1 MKTFTASRWSK
12 GDPNKGAAIE
22 IAIAVRDA
30 HPWSELIR
38 RAAGRQ
44 GRSRARLIIRPLGN
58 QRGFSEMSACRTLRK
73 RWEAEMN
80 RNIKS
85 TPGTL
90 CLFGVA
96 FFLAITIANAR
107 NDSPPSSDRTWSP
120 PNLSNY
126 ESELA
131 SQRFH
136 QVEGGS
142 HVSINPRKIYSLAE
156 LIDIAERNNPETRV
170 AWERARQA
178 AAAVGLSES
187 AYYPFLVA
195 SAAAGYDRAFIPF
208 PTLAVNPKKLL
219 TNPSVAVS
227 ITGGGSLV
235 TNAQVYRAELN
246 AKWLLLDF
254 GERDATVAAARER
267 LMMANVG
274 FNGTHQKI
282 VFEVTERFY
291 QLGTARQKVVVAR
304 NALEAAQTVEQAVQ
318 ARIDNGLA
326 TKPELLQA
334 QQQSAQTAF
343 DVEATTGAESDARVG
358 LVESIGLLPTVPLH
372 VADLGQRSAFGSGRS
387 VDELIA
393 RALSQR
399 PDLVAK
405 LANVHAKEYEIRR
418 VRAEYYPKVAIDAH
432 VSETEL
438 DVSIADSDYF
448 GDHRPTWGAF
458 LTVSVPIFDGFGRR
472 HKMEMAEADLRGAEN
487 ELAGARDSAVR
498 EVWKAYT
505 DFKTTLRKQDS
516 ATKLVTASQN
526 AFDAVLESYKNG
538 LSTYP
543 ELVSAQRNLT
553 FAQSVN
559 HDTQSAIYTAA
570 SALALSTGDLARPS
584 GRAGRPV
591 RPLER

>member
-1 MKTFTASRWSK
+1 MRLLSLQLFV
-12 GDPNKGAAIE
+12 
-22 IAIAVRDA
+22 AIAV
-30 HPWSELIR
+30 
-38 RAAGRQ
+38 
-44 GRSRARLIIRPLGN
+44 
-58 QRGFSEMSACRTLRK
+58 
-73 RWEAEMN
+73 
-80 RNIKS
+80 
-85 TPGTL
+85 
-90 CLFGVA
+90 
-96 FFLAITIANAR
+96 ANAR
-107 NDSPPSSDRTWSP
+107 NDPPPSPDRAWLP
-120 PNLSNY
+120 PSLPNY
-126 ESELA
+126 EQELVGRRFNSAESA
-131 SQRFH
+131 SR
-136 QVEGGS
+136 
-142 HVSINPRKIYSLAE
+142 VSINPGRVYSLAE

-208 PTLAVNPKKLL
+208 PTLAVNQKKLL
-219 TNPSVAVS
+219 TNPSAAVS

-235 TNAQVYRAELN
+235 TEAQVYRGELN

-254 GERDATVAAARER
+254 GERSATVAAAREQ

-274 FNGTHQKI
+274 FNATHQKI
-282 VFEVTERFY
+282 VFQVTDRFY
-291 QLGTARQKVVVAR
+291 QLGTARQKVSVAR
-304 NALEAAQTVEQAVQ
+304 SALEAARTVEEAVQ

-334 QQQSAQTAF
+334 QQQTAQSAF
-343 DVEATTGAESDARVG
+343 DVEATTGVESDARVA
-358 LVESIGLLPTVPLH
+358 LVESIGILPTVPLK
-372 VADLGQRSAFGSGRS
+372 VADLGQRSTIGQTNDS
-387 VDELIA
+387 VNELIA

-405 LANVHAKEYEIRR
+405 LANLHAKEDEIRK
-418 VRAEYYPKVAIDAH
+418 VRAEYYPKVMIDAH

-438 DVSIADSDYF
+438 DVTIADSPYF

-458 LTVSVPIFDGFGRR
+458 LTVSVPVFDGFARR
-472 HKMEMAEADLRGAEN
+472 HKMEMAEADLRGAES
-487 ELAGARDSAVR
+487 ELSGARDSAVR

-505 DFKTTLRKQDS
+505 DFKTALRKQDS

-543 ELVSAQRNLT
+543 EIVSAQRNL
-553 FAQSVN
+553 AAARSVS
-559 HDTQSAIYTAA
+559 HDTQAAIYTTA

-584 GRAGRPV
+584 ARGGRPV